1 MQTKLVLGNSCIE
14 RDGADMVFRANTINV
29 GIKPAPFTHCNHFK
43 TQFYTENKK
52 KKRKYLAQSIIIV
65 KLYPGKRY
73 LNWNHVIDDVQ
84 PL

>member
-29 GIKPAPFTHCNHFK
+29 GIKPATFTHCNHFK

-52 KKRKYLAQSIIIV
+52 KKKISCTVYHNCEIISRKNIL
-65 KLYPGKRY
+65 KLESC
-73 LNWNHVIDDVQ
+73 D
-84 PL
+84 

>member
-52 KKRKYLAQSIIIV
+52 KKISCTVYHNCEIISRKKIL
-65 KLYPGKRY
+65 KLESY
-73 LNWNHVIDDVQ
+73 D
-84 PL
+84 

>member
-14 RDGADMVFRANTINV
+14 RDGADMVFRANTIKLMLGSNQQLLLTA
-29 GIKPAPFTHCNHFK
+29 IILKHSFIQK
-43 TQFYTENKK
+43 I

-73 LNWNHVIDDVQ
+73 LNWNHMIDDVQ

>member
-29 GIKPAPFTHCNHFK
+29 GIKPATFTHCNHFK

-52 KKRKYLAQSIIIV
+52 KEKKISCTVYHNCEIISRKNIL
-65 KLYPGKRY
+65 KLESY
-73 LNWNHVIDDVQ
+73 D
-84 PL
+84 